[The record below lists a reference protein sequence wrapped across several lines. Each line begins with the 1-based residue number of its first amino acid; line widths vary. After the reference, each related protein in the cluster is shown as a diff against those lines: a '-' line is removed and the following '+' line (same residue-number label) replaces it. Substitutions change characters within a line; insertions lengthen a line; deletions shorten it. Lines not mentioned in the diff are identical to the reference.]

1 MLGTHVSA
9 PVRCSLTTRWHKC
22 QSMNAITPIQAD
34 PKAKPAKELKITGKV
49 RTAIEA
55 MVWLGLKRDEAAQH
69 AGMKDNSLYVAMR
82 RPDVKAF
89 YLAECEMLRLSG
101 KARRIHRLD
110 EISEQNDNKAAAVN
124 AIMALERLGD
134 DNPLSSLSNPRTP
147 GVVVQI
153 INNPGTQPIASV
165 SGTLLTQSDSPVIET
180 DGGST

>member
-1 MLGTHVSA
+1 
-9 PVRCSLTTRWHKC
+9 
-22 QSMNAITPIQAD
+22 MNAITPIQAD

-101 KARRIHRLD
+101 KARRIHRLN
-110 EISEQNDNKAAAVN
+110 EMVEQDDNKAAVVN
-124 AIMALERLGD
+124 AAMALERLGD
-134 DNPLSSLSNPRTP
+134 DNPLSSLANARSP

-153 INNPGTQPIASV
+153 INSSAAQPSAV
-165 SGTLLTQSDSPVIET
+165 QVGTLLTQSDGPVIEN
-180 DGGST
+180 DGGSI